1 MPQPRQLRNP
11 SRNATASPADRL
23 LATATELFAANG
35 IRAVGIDRILA
46 ESGVAKA
53 SLYSSFG
60 SKDALVRAYLEGLDM
75 RDRARWADAVAAVD
89 DPLDRV
95 YTFFDLAA
103 ASAPVRN
110 FRGCQYLNAATEF
123 PVGEESVLAPV
134 RDHRNW
140 VLERITENLVAAG
153 CPDAATLA
161 ARVQLIYDG
170 ALAGSKFTHSE
181 DPILRG
187 REMAVELVRCGRG

>member
-1 MPQPRQLRNP
+1 M
-11 SRNATASPADRL
+11 
-23 LATATELFAANG
+23 LATATELFAENG
-35 IRAVGIDRILA
+35 IRAVGIDRILS

-75 RDRARWADAVAAVD
+75 RDRARWADAIEVVD
-89 DPLDRV
+89 DPLDRI

-123 PVGEESVLAPV
+123 PAVAESILAPV
-134 RDHRNW
+134 RDHRDW
-140 VLERITENLVAAG
+140 VLERITENLEAAG
-153 CPDAATLA
+153 CARPEEPA
-161 ARVQLIYDG
+161 ARIQLVYDG
-170 ALAGSKFTHSE
+170 ALARSKFAHSE
-181 DPILRG
+181 EPIHRG
-187 REMAVELVRCGRG
+187 REMAAELIRIARP